1 MRLLFVILDGAGDSP
16 SALEAA
22 KTPNLD
28 EIAQRSKTGML
39 FPIKGVAPESDQAMM
54 ALLGYDPY
62 AYYTGRGPLE
72 AYDAG
77 VSFGEGDVVFRGN
90 FSVMKNGIITEPSV
104 EISEETNAKLCALL
118 NEKIG
123 MRGVKFH
130 ATKGYRFALV
140 LSRPGLSAAVQN
152 THPGYAVIKNRIST
166 ALEERTGAAPRTC
179 EPLDGSPESKKTAEL
194 VNEITAK
201 AAAIL
206 EDGNAANYILL
217 RGAGADLPEL
227 PAAQGMWCMLADS
240 HADATIGKLAGM
252 AVQKKPE
259 SNAEVA
265 KKVVSLYAYD
275 NVCVQI
281 KSPDSHSHRKDF
293 RGKVKALEE
302 IDRDFFSA
310 VKNIPGVTIAVT
322 ADHATS
328 SALGAHTKDPVPICI
343 TSKKPDGTKR
353 LSEIERIKGS
363 LGELDGSELMPLI
376 NRIQSE

>member
-152 THPGYAVIKNRIST
+152 THPGYAVIKNRVST

-217 RGAGADLPEL
+217 RGAGAD
-227 PAAQGMWCMLADS
+227 
-240 HADATIGKLAGM
+240 M

-353 LSEIERIKGS
+353 LSEIECIKGS